1 MRDLGTETSLGQQQ
15 EKSLSL
21 KEGVH
26 APNNAMTK
34 APEIIKK
41 EVYTLTYDFRG
52 LQCVKQG
59 EAGWNSSVHGGRSVS
74 ECVSECVSEYVSE
87 YVSEVITSQLAS
99 CEHQLT
105 VLFWEVLEH

>member
-74 ECVSECVSEYVSE
+74 ECVSE

-105 VLFWEVLEH
+105 VLFWEVPEH